1 MKVIVICNPENTL
14 FQNGVSIQETS
25 HSEVDYYKSIYII
38 ENNEFIVKEK
48 LNNRI
53 LRLLYNIFWLILKI
67 LARDADALPTE
78 EHERGYKKNK
88 KIVTHYWCPVFRING
103 KIKIKPINCN
113 DDTVITIWQLKTNKP
128 FMYEVKNGEIEI
140 IYNNRE
146 KSVLD
151 V

>member
-25 HSEVDYYKSIYII
+25 HSEDTYHKSIYII

-53 LRLLYNIFWLILKI
+53 LRLLYNIFSCILKV
-67 LARDADALPTE
+67 LAMDGAALPTE

-88 KIVTHYWCPVFRING
+88 KIVTYGWCPVFRING

-113 DDTVITIWQLKTNKP
+113 DDTVITIWQLKTKRP

-140 IYNNRE
+140 IYNIRE
-146 KSVLD
+146 KNILD
-151 V
+151 I

>member
-1 MKVIVICNPENTL
+1 MKVIVICNPDNTL

-25 HSEVDYYKSIYII
+25 HSEDTENKSIYII

-53 LRLLYNIFWLILKI
+53 LRLFYNIFTLILKF
-67 LARDADALPTE
+67 LASYGDALPTE

-88 KIVTHYWCPVFRING
+88 KIVTYTWCPVFRING
-103 KIKIKPINCN
+103 RIKIKPINCN

-140 IYNNRE
+140 IYNIRE
-146 KSVLD
+146 KNILD
-151 V
+151 I